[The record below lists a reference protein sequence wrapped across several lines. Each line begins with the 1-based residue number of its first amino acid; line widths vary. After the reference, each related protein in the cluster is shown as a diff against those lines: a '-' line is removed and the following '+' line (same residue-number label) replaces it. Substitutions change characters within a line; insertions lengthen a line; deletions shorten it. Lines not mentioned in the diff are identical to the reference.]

1 MPNPRPHRDFGALA
15 ARAVHLA
22 WWVQRPRG
30 DHDFTHKEKTMRTTQ
45 LLTAAGLLALGACA
59 PAISV
64 RTALSPDASLTGLQP
79 FRVLPTPQPK
89 VAGAVSSTNDP
100 MPVNSI
106 SNLALRPGLAHE
118 FPGPGY
124 VARDR

>member
-64 RTALSPDASLTGLQP
+64 RTALSPDASLTRLHTLREA
-79 FRVLPTPQPK
+79 RVRAQRRAHGRS
-89 VAGAVSSTNDP
+89 AGHTSAIQSQ
-100 MPVNSI
+100 
-106 SNLALRPGLAHE
+106 SNI
-118 FPGPGY
+118 
-124 VARDR
+124 VC

>member
-45 LLTAAGLLALGACA
+45 LLTAACLLALWACVH
-59 PAISV
+59 AISV
-64 RTALSPDASLTGLQP
+64 RTALSPVASLTWLHTI
-79 FRVLPTPQPK
+79 RVLPSPQPN
-89 VAGAVSSTNDP
+89 VAGVVSSTNDP
-100 MPVNSI
+100 M
-106 SNLALRPGLAHE
+106 LA
-118 FPGPGY
+118 
-124 VARDR
+124 D